1 MAGDKDQK
9 DLYFT
14 AKAAVELKQFPGEF
28 AQRHERTAWWDHM
41 MVRISSVPGLTE
53 VAHHQEPSV
62 IKSIV
67 IIPLDELEELPV
79 DHKYYESRKESRIRI
94 KAQNDAAMV
103 NRYNVWMGLRTGLF
117 ASLYNSMEVSNSIF
131 AEQLYEACDYR
142 RLGLTSGHFDG
153 ELAFSMAHAK

>member
-9 DLYFT
+9 DLYFS

-62 IKSIV
+62 VKSIV
-67 IIPLDELEELPV
+67 IIPLDELEG
-79 DHKYYESRKESRIRI
+79 RG
-94 KAQNDAAMV
+94 AA
-103 NRYNVWMGLRTGLF
+103 RG
-117 ASLYNSMEVSNSIF
+117 S
-131 AEQLYEACDYR
+131 
-142 RLGLTSGHFDG
+142 
-153 ELAFSMAHAK
+153 